1 MAGEDPKQNAV
12 VSKEVVEQTKE
23 FIAFGIAEA
32 VKRQIKTWALWT
44 FAPILAVV
52 TFLGFTSWEAMRD
65 SMVSATTE
73 AAEEAATDARSK
85 FDASL
90 KKYLTDLRR
99 QSDDAVENFRSQTQ
113 KSLKEFDA
121 ASRSALNGIEQRFQG
136 VISEVE
142 VSRSTT
148 IARLEELGRL
158 PGVAPATTATQ
169 PRTVNRRGRERPV
182 GPGLSIS
189 STKSTAGTVCCTVR
203 DEAGERFLFT
213 AYHVL
218 VEKGTPVIQPG
229 GFDGGRETEDRIGVV
244 SFIPEIGAGTTP
256 VRNGAGLI
264 RLDAEIEV
272 YTDLPEFGPFRGVAD
287 PQLGDVVVKYGRT
300 TGLTRGRVTSTTV
313 RLKVE

>member
-189 STKSTAGTVCCTVR
+189 STNPQQGRSAAPFATKR
-203 DEAGERFLFT
+203 
-213 AYHVL
+213 
-218 VEKGTPVIQPG
+218 EKG
-229 GFDGGRETEDRIGVV
+229 FF
-244 SFIPEIGAGTTP
+244 SLHTTS
-256 VRNGAGLI
+256 L
-264 RLDAEIEV
+264 
-272 YTDLPEFGPFRGVAD
+272 
-287 PQLGDVVVKYGRT
+287 
-300 TGLTRGRVTSTTV
+300 
-313 RLKVE
+313 LKKAPP